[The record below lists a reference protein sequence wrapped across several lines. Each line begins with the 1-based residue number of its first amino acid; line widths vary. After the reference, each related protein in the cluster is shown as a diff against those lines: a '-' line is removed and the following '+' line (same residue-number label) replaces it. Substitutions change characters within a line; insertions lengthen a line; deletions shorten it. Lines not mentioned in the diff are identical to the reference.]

1 MIMPYR
7 GTAPQ
12 IATDAFVAPN
22 ATIIGDVVIGA
33 RSSVWF
39 GTVVRGDVHRIR
51 IGCETNV
58 QDSAILHV
66 TGGTHPLHIGDR
78 VSIGHR
84 AVVHGCTLGDRVLVG
99 MGAVILDGCE
109 IGTGSIVG
117 AGAVVPEGSIVPP
130 GSVVLGL
137 PGRRVRNSGPAEERR
152 IDRIADDY
160 LTLGAEYRKM
170 TS

>member
-66 TGGTHPLHIGDR
+66 CFVPAL
-78 VSIGHR
+78 R
-84 AVVHGCTLGDRVLVG
+84 ADFISQGKLAIPRQSRNLGDLR
-99 MGAVILDGCE
+99 
-109 IGTGSIVG
+109 
-117 AGAVVPEGSIVPP
+117 
-130 GSVVLGL
+130 
-137 PGRRVRNSGPAEERR
+137 
-152 IDRIADDY
+152 
-160 LTLGAEYRKM
+160 
-170 TS
+170 